1 VKTSSKIRSADDYA
15 KYESE
20 KGALE
25 QNLRDKLSPEQME
38 LFELRMAMNMAKMSG
53 SKKMDKG
60 ALLTGFMQLYGPENA
75 EIAKLKAEQFSSP
88 EFLKAKMDQLRVEQN
103 RLNTKEVDEFNTR
116 NSSLLRYYYDFQN
129 WRQKL
134 SNKIFGTDEDSLGA
148 KLGIIT
154 TDAEKDYEEAKKAG
168 VLKLQDYNLL
178 TLDNIKIQT
187 KSRVYADPIIIKYS
201 ETIKNKSVILIT
213 DDYDVK
219 IRANHFKGND
229 DSQAI
234 LGKDLIKELYGGI
247 EM

>member
-1 VKTSSKIRSADDYA
+1 
-15 KYESE
+15 
-20 KGALE
+20 
-25 QNLRDKLSPEQME
+25 
-38 LFELRMAMNMAKMSG
+38 MASIG
-53 SKKMDKG
+53 
-60 ALLTGFMQLYGPENA
+60 
-75 EIAKLKAEQFSSP
+75 LKRIS
-88 EFLKAKMDQLRVEQN
+88 
-103 RLNTKEVDEFNTR
+103 
-116 NSSLLRYYYDFQN
+116 
-129 WRQKL
+129 
-134 SNKIFGTDEDSLGA
+134 
-148 KLGIIT
+148 
-154 TDAEKDYEEAKKAG
+154 
-168 VLKLQDYNLL
+168 KLQDYNLL